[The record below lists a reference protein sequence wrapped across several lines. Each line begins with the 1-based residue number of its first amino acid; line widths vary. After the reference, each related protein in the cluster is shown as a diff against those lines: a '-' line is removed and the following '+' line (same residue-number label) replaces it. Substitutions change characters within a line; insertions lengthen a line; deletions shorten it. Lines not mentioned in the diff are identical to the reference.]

1 MKKLFLTFSFVFY
14 AVSLML
20 AQPQTKD
27 WVFSTPEWI
36 AKKSFYAPGYIDSLG
51 VLAGP
56 KTPVHVIA
64 ASKTYVSPTMTYTFT
79 HALRLTDGAKPDTI
93 GQTPLPISMAVA
105 FEMNG
110 PGQIRVMCLST
121 TQQPR
126 PVIISNGVQMLHSF
140 MAMPNN
146 YVDSTGNQLPVEIYY
161 YNGGHSP
168 IMIYSMG
175 GGLDLFYIG
184 ADKPGITI
192 PNDTVTFNV
201 KVPQGTQ
208 QCWIAGSFNNWNNAS
223 HQMQKIA
230 DNQFTMT
237 LYGVNKNGL
246 EYKYLSG
253 PGNWDYV
260 EKGALGEEVPNRTY
274 QGNDTVFNWA
284 AVYDT
289 TSLINKEITFEA
301 VVPFA
306 VNKLFVVGQFN
317 QWQMPDY
324 MNEMYF
330 VSMLPD
336 GKLFRKTI
344 TVKDKR
350 ILDNFRYKFAA
361 GAGWE
366 YAQTQDED
374 FSLHDTNMTVI
385 RHNIFGFYN
394 YETSNSHPKDWN
406 IGKMAGDTA
415 WIKVNEYV
423 DPEGLLIMASEEA
436 PMIADKDEKY
446 NDQLHFTHRLKTEG
460 PAVFSPENNHLPI
473 ARALAFNIGPNTQIA
488 VAALTDSVQGMVFI
502 SDGTK
507 VLSSIPVPG
516 INTTQNGQIPMSV
529 FNYQGDSTAVYLYS
543 EYGGVNFY
551 YVGTSNYTGSPYEEP
566 KQTYT
571 VKVPQGTNQVLMA
584 GDFNNWDPAGYWMER
599 VDSVTFQATI
609 WGADAQTEYKYLN
622 GPNWTF
628 VEVDANGNDVA
639 NRKWTPVDTVQ
650 RWMNMFMPEMT
661 KIYYDDIVTSYG
673 ENITVTIK
681 SATTTNQMGGGTG
694 TAISYEFE
702 LSYDPNILQYTG
714 YETAGTLSAQGNIVV
729 NATTSWNKIYVSY
742 MTTQPFPTIGD
753 LLKLNFKV
761 LHNSGY
767 SHTQCWINEFYY
779 DNRHIWDTRSGD
791 ISIQSFMPGDVDGN
805 YDVQAYDAALTLQYS
820 VGMDPL
826 PMFDPLPWESWRVNA
841 ANVDGIEGITAND
854 ASLILQYS
862 AYLIGSFGPQPGDSS
877 VTMRVPAQKSAY
889 VTIIREKDQLI
900 FKSFGK
906 LVGFNL
912 FINEELDAF
921 GTPVIADNINMSAV
935 NIKENIYA
943 VGLAA
948 TSAPAEG
955 STIMTIPLLR
965 DIPEKFAFNLIV
977 NADKIS
983 MISEAQTGIVSIE
996 EAGIKLYPNPVVDLI
1011 HLNNLTVGS
1020 RISISDISGRMV
1032 LNQQVGTT
1040 EEKIDMSALA
1050 NGIYTLSILN
1060 ETTHA
1065 VTKFIKK

>member
-14 AVSLML
+14 AVSLLL

-27 WVFSTPEWI
+27 WVFGTPEWI
-36 AKKSFYAPGYIDSLG
+36 AKKSFYAPDYIDSLG

-64 ASKTYVSPTMTYTFT
+64 ANKVYVAPTMTYTFT
-79 HALRLTDGAKPDTI
+79 HALRLTDGARPDTI
-93 GQTPLPISMAVA
+93 NQIPLPISMAVG

-110 PGQIRVMCLST
+110 PGQIRVMSLST

-126 PVIISNGVQMLHSF
+126 QVLITDGVKLLHSF

-146 YVDSTGNQLPVEIYY
+146 FIDSTGNQLPVAIYN

-184 ADKPGITI
+184 ADNAGITI

-230 DNQFTMT
+230 ENQFSATI
-237 LYGVNKNGL
+237 YGVDANTL

-253 PGNWDYV
+253 PGSWDYV

-274 QGNDTVFNWA
+274 QQNDTVFNWL

-289 TSLINKEITFEA
+289 TLLINKEITFQA
-301 VVPFA
+301 IVPFA
-306 VNKLFVVGQFN
+306 VNKLFVTGQFN
-317 QWQMPDY
+317 QWKMPDY
-324 MNEMYF
+324 LNEMYLAS
-330 VSMLPD
+330 VLPE
-336 GKLFRKTI
+336 GKLFKKTI
-344 TVKDKR
+344 IVTDQR
-350 ILDNFRYKFAA
+350 ILDDFRYKFTA

-366 YAQTQDED
+366 FVQTQEED
-374 FSLHDTNMTVI
+374 FHLSDVNLTTLSHTV
-385 RHNIFGFYN
+385 FGFYN
-394 YETSNSHPKDWN
+394 YEASNSHPKDWN
-406 IGKMAGDTA
+406 IGKMAGDST
-415 WIKVNEYV
+415 WIQVKEYV
-423 DPEGLLIMASEEA
+423 NPDGLLIMASEEA
-436 PMIADKDEKY
+436 PMIADMDNKH
-446 NDQLHFTHRLKTEG
+446 NDQLQFTHRLKTGG
-460 PAVFSPENNHLPI
+460 PAVFMPDNIHQPV
-473 ARALAFNIGPNTQIA
+473 ARAIAFNVGENAQIA
-488 VAALTDSVQGMVFI
+488 FAAVSDTIEGMVLI

-507 VLSSIPVPG
+507 VLHTAFIPGESSIE
-516 INTTQNGQIPMSV
+516 NGQIPMSV
-529 FNYQGDSTAVYLYS
+529 FSYQGPATTVYLYS
-543 EYGGVNFY
+543 ENNGVNFY
-551 YVGTSNYTGSPYEEP
+551 YAGTSDYTGSPYEEP

-571 VKVPQGTNQVLMA
+571 VKVPVGTHQVLIA
-584 GDFNNWDPAGYWMER
+584 GEFNNWDPAGYWMER
-599 VDSVTFQATI
+599 VDSITFQATI
-609 WGADAQTEYKYLN
+609 MGANAQTAYKYLN
-622 GPNWTF
+622 GPNWDF
-628 VEVDANGNDVA
+628 VEVYADGAETP
-639 NRKWTPVDTVQ
+639 NRTWMPLDTVQ
-650 RWMNMFMPEMT
+650 RWRNLFVPEMT

-673 ENITVTIK
+673 EDITITIK
-681 SATTTNQMGGGTG
+681 SATVTNQMGGG

-702 LSYDPNILQYTG
+702 LNYDPNILQYTG
-714 YETAGTLSAQGNIVV
+714 YETAGTLSAQGDIIV
-729 NATTSWNKIYVSY
+729 NATSNWNKIYVSY
-742 MTTQPFPTIGD
+742 MTTQPFLTIGD

-761 LHNSGY
+761 LQNSGY
-767 SHTQCWINEFYY
+767 THTQCWINEFYF
-779 DNRHIWDTRSGD
+779 DDRHIWDIRSGD
-791 ISIQSFMPGDVDGN
+791 ISIESFMLGDIDGN
-805 YDVQAYDAALTLQYS
+805 YDIQAYDAALTLQYS
-820 VGMDPL
+820 VGMDPMPVL
-826 PMFDPLPWESWRVNA
+826 DPRPWEGWRMNA
-841 ANVDGIEGITAND
+841 ANVDGVEGITAND

-862 AYLIGSFGPQPGDSS
+862 AYMIDSFGTQPGDST
-877 VTMRVPAQKSAY
+877 VTMRAPAPKTAY
-889 VTIIREKDQLI
+889 VTIIREKDQLV

-912 FINEELDAF
+912 FINAELDAF

-955 STIMTIPLLR
+955 STILTIPLLR
-965 DIPEKFAFNLIV
+965 EIPEEFSFNLIV

-983 MISEAQTGIVSIE
+983 MVSEAQTGVTSIE
-996 EAGIKLYPNPVVDLI
+996 DAGISLYPNPVVDMI
-1011 HLNNLTVGS
+1011 HLSNLAVGS
-1020 RISISDISGRMV
+1020 RISISDISGRVV
-1032 LNQQVGTT
+1032 LNQQVGAS

-1050 NGIYTLSILN
+1050 NGIYTLSVLS

>member
-1 MKKLFLTFSFVFY
+1 MKKLFLTFAFLFY
-14 AVSLML
+14 AVTLVL

-64 ASKTYVSPTMTYTFT
+64 ANKTYVSPTTTYNFT
-79 HALRLTDGAKPDTI
+79 HALRLTEGARPDTI
-93 GQTPLPISMAVA
+93 GQTLLPISMAVA

-110 PGQIRVMCLST
+110 PGMIRVMSLST

-126 PVIISNGVQMLHSF
+126 PVIITNGVQMLHSF

-146 YVDSTGNQLPVEIYY
+146 YVDSTGNQLPVATFF
-161 YNGGHSP
+161 YNGGNSP
-168 IMIYSMG
+168 IMIYSQG

-184 ADKPGITI
+184 AENSGITI
-192 PNDTVTFNV
+192 PNDTVTFNAI
-201 KVPQGTQ
+201 VPQGTQ

-223 HQMQKIA
+223 HQMQKVA
-230 DNQFTMT
+230 ENQFSTT
-237 LYGVNKNGL
+237 IYGVDASTL

-260 EKGALGEEVPNRTY
+260 EKGAAGEELPNRTY
-274 QGNDTVFNWA
+274 NEMDTVYNWA

-289 TSLINKEITFEA
+289 TSLINKEITFE
-301 VVPFA
+301 VLVPLA
-306 VNKLFVVGQFN
+306 VNKLFVTGQFN
-317 QWQMPDY
+317 QWKMPDY
-324 MNEMYF
+324 LNEMYLAS
-330 VSMLPD
+330 VLPE
-336 GKLFRKTI
+336 GKLFKKTI
-344 TVKDKR
+344 IVKDQR
-350 ILDNFRYKFAA
+350 ILDDFRYKFTA

-366 YAQTQDED
+366 YVQTQDED
-374 FSLHDTNMTVI
+374 FKMSDVNLSTLNHAV
-385 RHNIFGFYN
+385 FGFYR
-394 YETSNSHPKDWN
+394 YETSNSNPKDWN
-406 IGKMAGDTA
+406 IGKMAGDTTE
-415 WIKVNEYV
+415 IKVMEYV
-423 DPEGLLIMASEEA
+423 NPDGLLIMATEDA
-436 PMIADKDEKY
+436 PMFADMDSKH
-446 NDQLHFTHRLKTEG
+446 NDQLQFTHRLKTEG
-460 PAVFSPENNHLPI
+460 PALFSPENSHLPV
-473 ARALAFNIGPNTQIA
+473 ARALAFNVGPNAQIA
-488 VAALTDSVQGMVFI
+488 FAAAADSTEGMVLI
-502 SDGTK
+502 SDGIK
-507 VLSSIPVPG
+507 VLNTVFVPG
-516 INTTQNGQIPMSV
+516 GNSLENGQVPMSV
-529 FNYQGDSTAVYLYS
+529 FHYQGAATTIYLYS
-543 EYGGVNFY
+543 ENNGVNFY
-551 YVGTSNYTGSPYEEP
+551 YVGTSDYTGSPYEEP

-571 VKVPQGTNQVLMA
+571 VKVPVGTHQVLIA
-584 GDFNNWDPAGYWMER
+584 GEFNNWDPAGHWMER
-599 VDSVTFQATI
+599 VDSVTFQTTI
-609 WGADAQTEYKYLN
+609 WGANAQTAYKYLN
-622 GPNWTF
+622 GPGWDY
-628 VEVDANGNDVA
+628 VEIYADGTETP
-639 NRKWTPVDTVQ
+639 NRTWAPMDTVQ
-650 RWMNMFMPEMT
+650 RWRNLFIPEMT

-673 ENITVTIK
+673 EDITVTIK
-681 SATTTNQMGGGTG
+681 SATFTNQMGSN

-702 LSYDPNILQYTG
+702 LGYDPNILQYLG
-714 YETAGTLSAQGNIVV
+714 YDTSGTLSVQGTIVV

-742 MTTQPFPTIGD
+742 MTTQPFQTIGD

-761 LHNSGY
+761 INNSGY
-767 SHTQCWINEFYY
+767 THTQCWINEFYY
-779 DNRHIWDTRSGD
+779 DDRHIWDVRSGD
-791 ISIQSFMPGDVDGN
+791 ISIQSFMPGDIDGN

-826 PMFDPLPWESWRVNA
+826 PMYDPLPWEGWRVSA
-841 ANVDGIEGITAND
+841 ANVDGIGGVTAND

-862 AYLIGSFGPQPGDSS
+862 AYMIDSFGPQPGDSS
-877 VTMRVPAQKSAY
+877 VTMRAPAQKTAN
-889 VTIIREKDQLI
+889 VTIIREKDQLV

-955 STIMTIPLLR
+955 STIMIIPLLR
-965 DIPEKFAFNLIV
+965 DIPDEFAFNLIV

-983 MISEAQTGIVSIE
+983 MVSEAQTGIVSVE
-996 EAGIKLYPNPVVDLI
+996 EVGIRLYPNPVVDVM
-1011 HLNNLTVGS
+1011 HLSNLMVGA
-1020 RISISDISGRMV
+1020 RISISDVSGRVVMY
-1032 LNQQVGTT
+1032 QPVGAT
-1040 EEKIDMSALA
+1040 EEKIDMSTLA